1 MTHRQAHAENHTY
14 VLLTNRISD
23 WHWYVELM
31 YCMEKYTN
39 CFGDKRWDYE
49 NYWWDQSW
57 VQQPAPEINNN
68 LLVTF
73 LLLFFFILCFSV
85 CRGGQKTGLRK
96 CLCGLGSW
104 LKTGAV
110 TITSKWWK
118 PYERKSVCVCV
129 CVRACQHTVL
139 SSSPVTLSSYL
150 RNLMTG
156 S

>member
-14 VLLTNRISD
+14 VLLTNRMSD

-31 YCMEKYTN
+31 YCMEKNTN

-73 LLLFFFILCFSV
+73 LLLFYFFYSVLFSLQRWTEDRIKKV
-85 CRGGQKTGLRK
+85 FV
-96 CLCGLGSW
+96 W
-104 LKTGAV
+104 P
-110 TITSKWWK
+110 WK
-118 PYERKSVCVCV
+118 LIKNRCCDNHIKVMEALWEKECVCACVYV
-129 CVRACQHTVL
+129 CFNGYWL
-139 SSSPVTLSSYL
+139 LIIIL
-150 RNLMTG
+150 
-156 S
+156 